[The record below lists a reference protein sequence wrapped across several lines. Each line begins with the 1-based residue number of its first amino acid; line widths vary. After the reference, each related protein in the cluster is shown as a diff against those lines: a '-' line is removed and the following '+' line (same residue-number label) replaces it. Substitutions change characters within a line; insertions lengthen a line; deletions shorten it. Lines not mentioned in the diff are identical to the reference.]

1 MMLDRLSSV
10 EERYEE
16 LNTLL
21 SDPLVVGDYTKVQK
35 YAKEQAAMREVV
47 ELARNFRRLQIE
59 ISELQEIVHK
69 ESDSDLVE
77 LAKEELDPLFDQVV
91 KAEEDLKLAL
101 VPKDPNDEKNVIM
114 EIRAGTGGDEAG
126 LFASS
131 LYRMYSRLAQRLN
144 WKLDVIDSNSTG
156 IGGLKEITFQ
166 INGDYAYS
174 KLKHESGVH
183 RVQRVP
189 TTESSGRIHTS
200 AATVAVLPEAE
211 EIDLQINSEDL
222 QIDIY
227 HASGHGGQ
235 NVQKVATAVRITHL
249 PTGVVTT
256 CQDERSQ
263 LKNKEK
269 ALSVLRSRLLAAEI
283 EKQQKE
289 ITDSRRSQVGS
300 GDRSERVRTY
310 NFPQGRITD
319 HRIGLTSYNLEQVL
333 DGDLMEFMDALVQDE
348 QARRLENAGA

>member
-1 MMLDRLSSV
+1 MLDRLSSV

-16 LNTLL
+16 LNRLL
-21 SDPLVVGDYTKVQK
+21 SDPVVVADYTKVQQ

-47 ELARNFRRLQIE
+47 ELARNFRKLQEE
-59 ISELQEIVHK
+59 ISELQDIAHK
-69 ESDSDLVE
+69 EIDVDLVE
-77 LAKEELDPLFDQVV
+77 MAKEELEPLLARVDQ
-91 KAEEDLKLAL
+91 AESDLKMAL

-126 LFASS
+126 LFASN
-131 LYRMYSRLAQRLN
+131 LYRMYSRLAQRLS
-144 WKLDVIDSNSTG
+144 WKLDVIDSNTTG

-183 RVQRVP
+183 RVQRIP

-211 EIDLQINSEDL
+211 EIALEINSEDL

-249 PTGVVTT
+249 PSGMVTT

-269 ALSVLRSRLLAAEI
+269 ALSVLRARLLAAEI

-289 ITDSRRSQVGS
+289 ITDTRRSQVGA

-333 DGDLMEFMDALVQDE
+333 DGDLMEFMDALVQEE
-348 QARRLENAGA
+348 QARKLENAGA

>member
-1 MMLDRLSSV
+1 MLERLSSV
-10 EERYEE
+10 EQKYEE
-16 LNTLL
+16 LNRLL
-21 SDPLVVGDYTKVQK
+21 ADPEVVADYTKVQQ
-35 YAKEQAAMREVV
+35 YAKEQSVMREVV
-47 ELARNFRRLQIE
+47 ELAREYKEVLRELADLREMVRSETDSE
-59 ISELQEIVHK
+59 ILAMAKDEQSELENKK
-69 ESDSDLVE
+69 EV
-77 LAKEELDPLFDQVV
+77 
-91 KAEEDLKLAL
+91 AEQKLRLAL
-101 VPKDPNDEKNVIM
+101 VPKDPNDEKNVII
-114 EIRAGTGGDEAG
+114 EIRAGTGGEEAG
-126 LFASS
+126 LFASN
-131 LYRMYSRLAQRLN
+131 LYRMYSRLAQRLSWN
-144 WKLDVIDSNSTG
+144 LEVIDSNSTG
-156 IGGLKEITFQ
+156 IGGIKEITFQ
-166 INGDYAYS
+166 VRGDQAYS

-211 EIDLQINSEDL
+211 EVDIEINQEDL

-235 NVQKVATAVRITHL
+235 NVQKVATAIRITHI

-263 LKNKEK
+263 HKNKEK
-269 ALSVLRSRLLAAEI
+269 ALAVLRSRLLAAEI
-283 EKQQKE
+283 EKQQQE
-289 ITDSRRSQVGS
+289 IVDTRRSQVGS

-333 DGDLMEFMDALVQDE
+333 DGDLMEFIEALVQEE
-348 QARRLENAGA
+348 QARKLENASV

>member
-1 MMLDRLSSV
+1 MLDRLSSV

-16 LNTLL
+16 LNKLL
-21 SDPLVVGDYTKVQK
+21 SDPVVVADYTKVQQ

-47 ELARNFRRLQIE
+47 ELARNFRKLQEE
-59 ISELQEIVHK
+59 ISELQDIAHK
-69 ESDSDLVE
+69 EIDVDLVE
-77 LAKEELDPLFDQVV
+77 MAKEELEPLLARVDQ
-91 KAEEDLKLAL
+91 AESDLKMAL

-126 LFASS
+126 LFASN
-131 LYRMYSRLAQRLN
+131 LYRMYSRLAQRLS
-144 WKLDVIDSNSTG
+144 WKLDVIASNTTG

-183 RVQRVP
+183 RVQRIP

-211 EIDLQINSEDL
+211 EIDLEINSEDL

-269 ALSVLRSRLLAAEI
+269 ALSVLRARLLAAEI

-289 ITDSRRSQVGS
+289 ITDTRRSQVGS

-333 DGDLMEFMDALVQDE
+333 DGDLMEFMDALVQEE
-348 QARRLENAGA
+348 QARKLENAGA

>member
-1 MMLDRLSSV
+1 MLERLSSV
-10 EERYEE
+10 EEKYEE
-16 LNTLL
+16 LNKLL
-21 SDPLVVGDYTKVQK
+21 ADPEVVTDHTKVQQ
-35 YAKEQAAMREVV
+35 YAKEQSVMREVV
-47 ELARNFRRLQIE
+47 ELAREYREVIKE
-59 ISELQEIVHK
+59 ISDLRDMLRS
-69 ESDSDLVE
+69 ESDPDILS
-77 LAKEELDPLFDQVV
+77 LAKDEHATLEGKKEE
-91 KAEEDLKLAL
+91 AEERLRMAL
-101 VPKDPNDEKNVIM
+101 VPKDPNDDKNVII
-114 EIRAGTGGDEAG
+114 EIRAGTGGEEAG
-126 LFASS
+126 LFASN

-144 WKLDVIDSNSTG
+144 WNLEIIDSNSTG

-166 INGDYAYS
+166 VRGDQAYS

-211 EIDLQINSEDL
+211 EVDVEINQEDL

-235 NVQKVATAVRITHL
+235 NVQKVATAVRIKHI
-249 PTGVVTT
+249 PSGVVTT

-263 LKNKEK
+263 HKNKEK
-269 ALSVLRSRLLAAEI
+269 ALAVLRSRLLAAEI
-283 EKQQKE
+283 EKQQQE

-333 DGDLMEFMDALVQDE
+333 DGDLMEFIEALVQEE
-348 QARRLENAGA
+348 QARKLENASL

>member
-1 MMLDRLSSV
+1 MLDRLSSV

-16 LNTLL
+16 LDRLL
-21 SDPLVVGDYTKVQK
+21 SDPAVVGDYTKVQQ
-35 YAKEQAAMREVV
+35 YAKEQSAMREVV
-47 ELARNFRRLQIE
+47 ELARKFRNIQLE
-59 ISELQEIVHK
+59 ISELKDIAYRENDV
-69 ESDSDLVE
+69 DLVE
-77 LAKEELDPLFDQVV
+77 LAKEELEPLLAQVGQ
-91 KAEEDLKLAL
+91 AEENLKKAL

-126 LFASS
+126 LFASN
-131 LYRMYSRLAQRLN
+131 LYRMYSRLAQRLS
-144 WKLDVIDSNSTG
+144 WKLDVINSNTTG

-211 EIDLQINSEDL
+211 EIDLEIKSEDL

-249 PTGVVTT
+249 PSGVVTT

-269 ALSVLRSRLLAAEI
+269 AMSVLRSRLLAAEI
-283 EKQQKE
+283 QKQQQE
-289 ITDSRRSQVGS
+289 ISDSRRSQVGS

-348 QARRLENAGA
+348 QAGKLENAGA

>member
-1 MMLDRLSSV
+1 MLDRLSSV

-16 LNTLL
+16 LNRLL
-21 SDPLVVGDYTKVQK
+21 SDPVVVADYTKVQQ

-47 ELARNFRRLQIE
+47 ELARNFRKLQEE
-59 ISELQEIVHK
+59 ISELQDIAHK
-69 ESDSDLVE
+69 EIDVDLVE
-77 LAKEELDPLFDQVV
+77 MAKEELEPLLARVDQ
-91 KAEEDLKLAL
+91 AESDLKMAL

-126 LFASS
+126 LFASN
-131 LYRMYSRLAQRLN
+131 LYRMYSRLAQRLS
-144 WKLDVIDSNSTG
+144 WKLDVIASNTTG

-183 RVQRVP
+183 RVQRIP

-211 EIDLQINSEDL
+211 EIDLEINSEDL

-269 ALSVLRSRLLAAEI
+269 ALSVLRARLLAAEI

-289 ITDSRRSQVGS
+289 ITDTRRSQVGS

-333 DGDLMEFMDALVQDE
+333 DGDLMEFMDALVQEE
-348 QARRLENAGA
+348 QARKLENAGA

>member
-1 MMLDRLSSV
+1 MLERLSSV
-10 EERYEE
+10 EEKYEE
-16 LNTLL
+16 LNKLL
-21 SDPLVVGDYTKVQK
+21 ADPEVVTDHTKVQQ
-35 YAKEQAAMREVV
+35 YAKEQSVMREVV
-47 ELARNFRRLQIE
+47 ELAREYREVIKE
-59 ISELQEIVHK
+59 ISDLRDMLRS
-69 ESDSDLVE
+69 ESDPDILS
-77 LAKEELDPLFDQVV
+77 LAKDEHVTLEGKKEE
-91 KAEEDLKLAL
+91 AEERLRMAL
-101 VPKDPNDEKNVIM
+101 VPKDPNDDKNVII
-114 EIRAGTGGDEAG
+114 EIRAGTGGEEAG
-126 LFASS
+126 LFASN

-144 WKLDVIDSNSTG
+144 WNLEIIDSNSTG

-166 INGDYAYS
+166 VRGDQAYS

-211 EIDLQINSEDL
+211 EVDVEINQEDL

-235 NVQKVATAVRITHL
+235 NVQKVATAVRIKHI
-249 PTGVVTT
+249 PSGVVTT

-263 LKNKEK
+263 HKNKEK
-269 ALSVLRSRLLAAEI
+269 ALAVLRSRLLAAEI
-283 EKQQKE
+283 EKQQQE

-333 DGDLMEFMDALVQDE
+333 DGDLMEFIEALVQEE
-348 QARRLENAGA
+348 QARKLENASL

>member
-1 MMLDRLSSV
+1 MLERLSSV
-10 EERYEE
+10 EEKYEE
-16 LNTLL
+16 LNKLL
-21 SDPLVVGDYTKVQK
+21 ADPEVVTDHTKVQQ
-35 YAKEQAAMREVV
+35 YAKEQSVMREVV
-47 ELARNFRRLQIE
+47 ELAREYREVIKE
-59 ISELQEIVHK
+59 ISDLRDMLRS
-69 ESDSDLVE
+69 ESDPDILSLVKDE
-77 LAKEELDPLFDQVV
+77 HATLEGKKEE
-91 KAEEDLKLAL
+91 AEERLRMAL
-101 VPKDPNDEKNVIM
+101 VPKDPNDDKNVII
-114 EIRAGTGGDEAG
+114 EIRAGTGGEEAG
-126 LFASS
+126 LFASN

-144 WKLDVIDSNSTG
+144 WNLEIIDSNSTG

-166 INGDYAYS
+166 VRGDQAYS

-211 EIDLQINSEDL
+211 EVDVEINQEDL

-235 NVQKVATAVRITHL
+235 NVQKVATAVRIKHI
-249 PTGVVTT
+249 PSGVVTT

-263 LKNKEK
+263 HKNKEK
-269 ALSVLRSRLLAAEI
+269 ALAVLRSRLLAAEI
-283 EKQQKE
+283 EKQQQE

-333 DGDLMEFMDALVQDE
+333 DGDLMEFIEALVQED
-348 QARRLENAGA
+348 QARKLENASL

>member
-1 MMLDRLSSV
+1 MLERLSSV
-10 EERYEE
+10 EEKYEE
-16 LNTLL
+16 LNKLL
-21 SDPLVVGDYTKVQK
+21 SDPEVVADYTKVQQ
-35 YAKEQAAMREVV
+35 YAKEQSVMREVV
-47 ELARNFRRLQIE
+47 ELAREYREVIKE
-59 ISELQEIVHK
+59 ISELRDMVRS
-69 ESDSDLVE
+69 ESDPELLS
-77 LAKEELDPLFDQVV
+77 LAKDEQATLEG
-91 KAEEDLKLAL
+91 KKENAEEKLRRAL
-101 VPKDPNDEKNVIM
+101 VPKDPNDDKNVII
-114 EIRAGTGGDEAG
+114 EIRAGTGGEEAG
-126 LFASS
+126 LFAQN

-144 WKLDVIDSNSTG
+144 WNLEVINSNSTG

-166 INGDYAYS
+166 VGGDQAYS

-211 EIDLQINSEDL
+211 EVDVEINQEDL

-235 NVQKVATAVRITHL
+235 NVQKVATAVRITHI
-249 PTGVVTT
+249 PSGVVTT

-263 LKNKEK
+263 HKNKEK
-269 ALSVLRSRLLAAEI
+269 ALAVLRSRLLAAEI
-283 EKQQKE
+283 EKQQQE
-289 ITDSRRSQVGS
+289 ITDNRRSQVGS

-333 DGDLMEFMDALVQDE
+333 DGDLMEFIEALVQED
-348 QARRLENAGA
+348 QARKLQNASL

>member
-1 MMLDRLSSV
+1 MLDRLSSV

-16 LNTLL
+16 LNRLL
-21 SDPLVVGDYTKVQK
+21 SDPVVVADYTKVQQ

-47 ELARNFRRLQIE
+47 ELARNFRKIQVE
-59 ISELQEIVHK
+59 ISELQDIAHK
-69 ESDSDLVE
+69 EIDADLVQM
-77 LAKEELDPLFDQVV
+77 AKEELEPLLVRVDQ
-91 KAEEDLKLAL
+91 AESDLKMAL

-126 LFASS
+126 LFASN
-131 LYRMYSRLAQRLN
+131 LYRMYSRLAQRLS
-144 WKLDVIDSNSTG
+144 WKLDVIDSNTTG

-183 RVQRVP
+183 RVQRIP

-211 EIDLQINSEDL
+211 EIDLEINSEDL

-235 NVQKVATAVRITHL
+235 NVQKVATAVRITHI
-249 PTGVVTT
+249 PTGVITT

-269 ALSVLRSRLLAAEI
+269 ALSVLRARLLAAEI

-289 ITDSRRSQVGS
+289 ITDTRRSQVGS

-348 QARRLENAGA
+348 QARKLENAGA

>member
-1 MMLDRLSSV
+1 MLERLSSV
-10 EERYEE
+10 EEKYEE
-16 LNTLL
+16 LNRLL
-21 SDPLVVGDYTKVQK
+21 ADPEVVADYTKVQQ
-35 YAKEQAAMREVV
+35 YAKEQSVMREVV
-47 ELARNFRRLQIE
+47 ELAREYREVMRE
-59 ISELQEIVHK
+59 IAELREMLRSENDAEILAMAKQEQSELEEKQEV
-69 ESDSDLVE
+69 VE
-77 LAKEELDPLFDQVV
+77 QKLR
-91 KAEEDLKLAL
+91 LAL
-101 VPKDPNDEKNVIM
+101 VPKDPNDDKNVII
-114 EIRAGTGGDEAG
+114 EIRAGTGGEEAG
-126 LFASS
+126 LFASN
-131 LYRMYSRLAQRLN
+131 LYRMYSRLAQRLS
-144 WKLDVIDSNSTG
+144 WKLEVIDSNSTG
-156 IGGLKEITFQ
+156 IGGIKEITFQ
-166 INGDYAYS
+166 VRGDQAYS

-211 EIDLQINSEDL
+211 EVDIEISQEDL

-235 NVQKVATAVRITHL
+235 NVQKVATAVRITHI

-263 LKNKEK
+263 HKNKEK
-269 ALSVLRSRLLAAEI
+269 ALAVLRSRLLAAEI
-283 EKQQKE
+283 EKQQQE
-289 ITDSRRSQVGS
+289 IVDARRSQVGS

-333 DGDLMEFMDALVQDE
+333 DGDLMEFIEALVQEE
-348 QARRLENAGA
+348 QARKLENASL